1 MLFRRIRQIVA
12 IGAALGFAQG
22 GWESCDAVFA
32 QFGSA
37 ATRLGTVVTN
47 RGQPDCPQ
55 ALVSLVGSRIRCN
68 LRYACT
74 SRIAEHTVWEEQEP
88 VAHHDQ
94 LPEAHPTAV
103 DARVASEDGPQ
114 RRVAES
120 TRSAPRRPSTQA
132 PNPQAVPQPISAV
145 PQPISAERI
154 ANAQASVDGRVAE
167 RIAREQAARDRVAA
181 ERIARQQESANYR
194 AVERIVR
201 EQTAINRRE
210 SARIAMGQA
219 ARDRLAIER
228 IRTRQAVANRVAIE
242 AILKRR
248 GIASRGVAG
257 STGKRRN
264 ATSR

>member
-22 GWESCDAVFA
+22 GWKSCDAVFA

-47 RGQPDCPQ
+47 GGQPDCPQ

-74 SRIAEHTVWEEQEP
+74 SRVAEHTVWEEQEP

-132 PNPQAVPQPISAV
+132 PNPQAVPQPISA
-145 PQPISAERI
+145 ERI

-181 ERIARQQESANYR
+181 ERIARQQEAANYR
-194 AVERIVR
+194 AVKRIVR

-210 SARIAMGQA
+210 SARIAIGQA

-228 IRTRQAVANRVAIE
+228 IRTRQAAANRVAIE